1 MEASIG
7 TNSLG
12 IVSSICRMIV
22 NHVEPNNVRSSVRV
36 PPVNNRDSDS
46 ESEDDIAFVQKGTDH
61 VTCFDCGKK
70 EHYKNSVDFEKHK
83 SNSGNTSNSG
93 NQMLITSAVES
104 DSEELDSL
112 SWCIVNIGFN
122 MTN

>member
-1 MEASIG
+1 ME
-7 TNSLG
+7 
-12 IVSSICRMIV
+12 
-22 NHVEPNNVRSSVRV
+22 NN
-36 PPVNNRDSDS
+36 N
-46 ESEDDIAFVQKGTDH
+46 
-61 VTCFDCGKK
+61 
-70 EHYKNSVDFEKHK
+70 YKNSVDCEKHK